1 MIALAMFTAVGAGA
15 QTIYDAT
22 NIAQK
27 ELNGTA
33 RFVGM
38 GGAMGALGG
47 DISTIGTN
55 PAGIGIYRSNDAML
69 TFGYSMTGTESNYVG
84 NKFETNKNR
93 WSFDNAGFVIASKI
107 GNHTPLR
114 YVNFGFNY
122 HKSKSFY
129 KNMTMQGLMGS
140 IDNQYVSQ
148 VRSMAQQATD
158 AAYAFYHRP
167 QYDYPDQGA
176 YLDYG
181 RKDIYQHNYAGWLG
195 TMGYQGALVLEDIE
209 SEDYNTYLPYIPSEA
224 DAYFLSRERGGIDQ
238 YDFNISFNINDRFYF
253 GVTLGA
259 YDVDYNKYSL
269 YDEMY
274 AYKWEGDGQIYE
286 EGYSLESFNR
296 IHGSGFDFKF
306 GAIFRPIEDSP
317 LRIGLAVHTPTYY
330 KLTYTT
336 GALLTSDLFL
346 PNEAGDETLTR
357 TTVDTYSALGGR
369 DMDRDFK
376 LQTPWVFNASLGYTV
391 GNNLALGAEYEYE
404 DYSSMKFK
412 YPEGDEMAWETG
424 EADLCM
430 KGVSTLRLGAE
441 YKPIPAFSLRAGYN
455 YSTAVYKKDAIK
467 ALPSNSIN
475 TDTDFANSKSMN
487 TFTLG
492 IGYRFSSF
500 YADLAYKFDTYKSDF
515 YPFYND
521 INGDLDLVMRNP
533 YIVTK
538 EDIEDT
544 FQIICKYSVHSFMDD
559 IKKGFITL
567 RGGHRIGIVGKVI
580 IENGQVK
587 NIKHISSL
595 NIRVS
600 REIKGCSK
608 KVLPHI
614 IKNKNQINNTIIISP
629 PQCGKTTILRDIVR
643 NISNG
648 NREYG
653 FSGVKVA
660 LIDERNEI
668 AGSCMGVAQLDVGM
682 RTDVME
688 TCPKDLGIMMV
699 LRSMSPNV
707 IVTDEIGN
715 EKEIKALYTALN
727 GGVSLITTV
736 HGDSIE
742 DILHRTE
749 LKRLLDGDLFR
760 KVIIL
765 SSRNGPG
772 TIEKIYDLQEKRW
785 YFGN

>member
-1 MIALAMFTAVGAGA
+1 MKKITMIALAMFTTVGAGA

-158 AAYAFYHRP
+158 AQDYVYHNYNQQR
-167 QYDYPDQGA
+167 
-176 YLDYG
+176 LNWESN
-181 RKDIYQHNYAGWLG
+181 DIYRDSEAGWLG
-195 TMGYQGALVLEDIE
+195 AVGYQGSLLFENRQTGSPD
-209 SEDYNTYLPYIPSEA
+209 SYDPYIPSEA

-455 YSTAVYKKDAIK
+455 YSTAAYKKDAIK
-467 ALPSNSIN
+467 ALPSIN

-521 INGDLDLVMRNP
+521 INGLVTP
-533 YIVTK
+533 PTTEVTN
-538 EDIEDT
+538 T
-544 FQIICKYSVHSFMDD
+544 RS
-559 IKKGFITL
+559 
-567 RGGHRIGIVGKVI
+567 
-580 IENGQVK
+580 
-587 NIKHISSL
+587 
-595 NIRVS
+595 
-600 REIKGCSK
+600 
-608 KVLPHI
+608 KVLF
-614 IKNKNQINNTIIISP
+614 T
-629 PQCGKTTILRDIVR
+629 L
-643 NISNG
+643 
-648 NREYG
+648 
-653 FSGVKVA
+653 
-660 LIDERNEI
+660 
-668 AGSCMGVAQLDVGM
+668 GM
-682 RTDVME
+682 R
-688 TCPKDLGIMMV
+688 
-699 LRSMSPNV
+699 
-707 IVTDEIGN
+707 
-715 EKEIKALYTALN
+715 
-727 GGVSLITTV
+727 
-736 HGDSIE
+736 
-742 DILHRTE
+742 
-749 LKRLLDGDLFR
+749 F
-760 KVIIL
+760 
-765 SSRNGPG
+765 
-772 TIEKIYDLQEKRW
+772 
-785 YFGN
+785 

>member
-1 MIALAMFTAVGAGA
+1 MKKITMIALAMFTAVGAGA

-158 AAYAFYHRP
+158 AQDYVYHNYNQQR
-167 QYDYPDQGA
+167 
-176 YLDYG
+176 LNWESN
-181 RKDIYQHNYAGWLG
+181 DIYRDSEAGWLG
-195 TMGYQGALVLEDIE
+195 AVGYQGSLLFENRQTGSPD
-209 SEDYNTYLPYIPSEA
+209 SYDPYIPSEA

-269 YDEMY
+269 HDEMY
-274 AYKWEGDGQIYE
+274 VYKWEGDGQIYE

-336 GALLTSDLFL
+336 GALLISDLFL
-346 PNEAGDETLTR
+346 PNEAGDETRTR

-412 YPEGDEMAWETG
+412 YPEGDEMAWETRQ
-424 EADLCM
+424 ADFNM

-455 YSTAVYKKDAIK
+455 YSTAAYKKDAIK
-467 ALPSNSIN
+467 ELPSNSIN

-521 INGDLDLVMRNP
+521 INGLVTP
-533 YIVTK
+533 PTTEVTN
-538 EDIEDT
+538 T
-544 FQIICKYSVHSFMDD
+544 RS
-559 IKKGFITL
+559 
-567 RGGHRIGIVGKVI
+567 
-580 IENGQVK
+580 
-587 NIKHISSL
+587 
-595 NIRVS
+595 
-600 REIKGCSK
+600 
-608 KVLPHI
+608 KVLF
-614 IKNKNQINNTIIISP
+614 T
-629 PQCGKTTILRDIVR
+629 L
-643 NISNG
+643 
-648 NREYG
+648 
-653 FSGVKVA
+653 
-660 LIDERNEI
+660 
-668 AGSCMGVAQLDVGM
+668 GM
-682 RTDVME
+682 R
-688 TCPKDLGIMMV
+688 
-699 LRSMSPNV
+699 
-707 IVTDEIGN
+707 
-715 EKEIKALYTALN
+715 
-727 GGVSLITTV
+727 
-736 HGDSIE
+736 
-742 DILHRTE
+742 
-749 LKRLLDGDLFR
+749 F
-760 KVIIL
+760 
-765 SSRNGPG
+765 
-772 TIEKIYDLQEKRW
+772 
-785 YFGN
+785 

>member
-1 MIALAMFTAVGAGA
+1 MKKITMIALAMFTAVGAGA

-158 AAYAFYHRP
+158 AQDYVYHNYNQQR
-167 QYDYPDQGA
+167 
-176 YLDYG
+176 LNWESN
-181 RKDIYQHNYAGWLG
+181 DIYRDSEAGWLG
-195 TMGYQGALVLEDIE
+195 AVGYQGSLLFENRQTGSPD
-209 SEDYNTYLPYIPSEA
+209 SYDPYIPSEA

-391 GNNLALGAEYEYE
+391 GNNLALGAEYE

-455 YSTAVYKKDAIK
+455 YSTAAYKKDAIK

-521 INGDLDLVMRNP
+521 INGLVTP
-533 YIVTK
+533 PTTEVTN
-538 EDIEDT
+538 T
-544 FQIICKYSVHSFMDD
+544 RS
-559 IKKGFITL
+559 
-567 RGGHRIGIVGKVI
+567 
-580 IENGQVK
+580 
-587 NIKHISSL
+587 
-595 NIRVS
+595 
-600 REIKGCSK
+600 
-608 KVLPHI
+608 KVLF
-614 IKNKNQINNTIIISP
+614 T
-629 PQCGKTTILRDIVR
+629 L
-643 NISNG
+643 
-648 NREYG
+648 
-653 FSGVKVA
+653 
-660 LIDERNEI
+660 
-668 AGSCMGVAQLDVGM
+668 GM
-682 RTDVME
+682 R
-688 TCPKDLGIMMV
+688 
-699 LRSMSPNV
+699 
-707 IVTDEIGN
+707 
-715 EKEIKALYTALN
+715 
-727 GGVSLITTV
+727 
-736 HGDSIE
+736 
-742 DILHRTE
+742 
-749 LKRLLDGDLFR
+749 F
-760 KVIIL
+760 
-765 SSRNGPG
+765 
-772 TIEKIYDLQEKRW
+772 
-785 YFGN
+785 

>member
-1 MIALAMFTAVGAGA
+1 MKKITMIALAMFTTVGAGA

-158 AAYAFYHRP
+158 AQDYVYHNYNQQR
-167 QYDYPDQGA
+167 
-176 YLDYG
+176 LNWESN
-181 RKDIYQHNYAGWLG
+181 DIYRDSEAGWLG
-195 TMGYQGALVLEDIE
+195 AVGYQGSLLFENRQTGSPD
-209 SEDYNTYLPYIPSEA
+209 SYDPYIPSEA

-269 YDEMY
+269 YDEKY
-274 AYKWEGDGQIYE
+274 AYTLEGDTHVYDD

-317 LRIGLAVHTPTYY
+317 LRIGLAVHTPIYY

-336 GALLTSDLFL
+336 GALLTSDLYL
-346 PNEAGDETLTR
+346 PDDAGNERLTR

-455 YSTAVYKKDAIK
+455 YSTAAYKKDAIK

-521 INGDLDLVMRNP
+521 INGLVTP
-533 YIVTK
+533 PTTEVTN
-538 EDIEDT
+538 T
-544 FQIICKYSVHSFMDD
+544 RS
-559 IKKGFITL
+559 
-567 RGGHRIGIVGKVI
+567 
-580 IENGQVK
+580 
-587 NIKHISSL
+587 
-595 NIRVS
+595 
-600 REIKGCSK
+600 
-608 KVLPHI
+608 KVLF
-614 IKNKNQINNTIIISP
+614 T
-629 PQCGKTTILRDIVR
+629 L
-643 NISNG
+643 
-648 NREYG
+648 
-653 FSGVKVA
+653 
-660 LIDERNEI
+660 
-668 AGSCMGVAQLDVGM
+668 GM
-682 RTDVME
+682 R
-688 TCPKDLGIMMV
+688 
-699 LRSMSPNV
+699 
-707 IVTDEIGN
+707 
-715 EKEIKALYTALN
+715 
-727 GGVSLITTV
+727 
-736 HGDSIE
+736 
-742 DILHRTE
+742 
-749 LKRLLDGDLFR
+749 F
-760 KVIIL
+760 
-765 SSRNGPG
+765 
-772 TIEKIYDLQEKRW
+772 
-785 YFGN
+785 

>member
-1 MIALAMFTAVGAGA
+1 MKKITMIALAMFTAVGAGA

-158 AAYAFYHRP
+158 AQDYVYHNYNQQR
-167 QYDYPDQGA
+167 
-176 YLDYG
+176 LNWESN
-181 RKDIYQHNYAGWLG
+181 DIYRDSEAGWLG
-195 TMGYQGALVLEDIE
+195 AVGYQGSLLFENRQTGSPD
-209 SEDYNTYLPYIPSEA
+209 SYDPYIPSEA

-269 YDEMY
+269 YDEKY
-274 AYKWEGDGQIYE
+274 AYTLEGDTHVYDD

-455 YSTAVYKKDAIK
+455 YSTAAYKKDAIK

-521 INGDLDLVMRNP
+521 INGLVTP
-533 YIVTK
+533 PTTEVTN
-538 EDIEDT
+538 T
-544 FQIICKYSVHSFMDD
+544 RS
-559 IKKGFITL
+559 
-567 RGGHRIGIVGKVI
+567 
-580 IENGQVK
+580 
-587 NIKHISSL
+587 
-595 NIRVS
+595 
-600 REIKGCSK
+600 
-608 KVLPHI
+608 KVLF
-614 IKNKNQINNTIIISP
+614 T
-629 PQCGKTTILRDIVR
+629 L
-643 NISNG
+643 
-648 NREYG
+648 
-653 FSGVKVA
+653 
-660 LIDERNEI
+660 
-668 AGSCMGVAQLDVGM
+668 GM
-682 RTDVME
+682 R
-688 TCPKDLGIMMV
+688 
-699 LRSMSPNV
+699 
-707 IVTDEIGN
+707 
-715 EKEIKALYTALN
+715 
-727 GGVSLITTV
+727 
-736 HGDSIE
+736 
-742 DILHRTE
+742 
-749 LKRLLDGDLFR
+749 F
-760 KVIIL
+760 
-765 SSRNGPG
+765 
-772 TIEKIYDLQEKRW
+772 
-785 YFGN
+785 

>member
-1 MIALAMFTAVGAGA
+1 MKKITMIALAMFTVVGAGA

-158 AAYAFYHRP
+158 AQDYVYHTYN
-167 QYDYPDQGA
+167 QK
-176 YLDYG
+176 LNWESN
-181 RKDIYQHNYAGWLG
+181 DIYSDNDAGWLG
-195 TMGYQGALVLEDIE
+195 AVGYQGSLFSVN
-209 SEDYNTYLPYIPSEA
+209 SEAGSPDFYTPYISSEA

-269 YDEMY
+269 HDEMY

-346 PNEAGDETLTR
+346 PNEAGDETRTR

-455 YSTAVYKKDAIK
+455 YSTAAYKKDAIK
-467 ALPSNSIN
+467 ELPSNSIN

-521 INGDLDLVMRNP
+521 INGLVTP
-533 YIVTK
+533 PTTEVTN
-538 EDIEDT
+538 T
-544 FQIICKYSVHSFMDD
+544 RS
-559 IKKGFITL
+559 
-567 RGGHRIGIVGKVI
+567 
-580 IENGQVK
+580 
-587 NIKHISSL
+587 
-595 NIRVS
+595 
-600 REIKGCSK
+600 
-608 KVLPHI
+608 KVLF
-614 IKNKNQINNTIIISP
+614 T
-629 PQCGKTTILRDIVR
+629 L
-643 NISNG
+643 
-648 NREYG
+648 
-653 FSGVKVA
+653 
-660 LIDERNEI
+660 
-668 AGSCMGVAQLDVGM
+668 GM
-682 RTDVME
+682 R
-688 TCPKDLGIMMV
+688 
-699 LRSMSPNV
+699 
-707 IVTDEIGN
+707 
-715 EKEIKALYTALN
+715 
-727 GGVSLITTV
+727 
-736 HGDSIE
+736 
-742 DILHRTE
+742 
-749 LKRLLDGDLFR
+749 F
-760 KVIIL
+760 
-765 SSRNGPG
+765 
-772 TIEKIYDLQEKRW
+772 
-785 YFGN
+785 

>member
-1 MIALAMFTAVGAGA
+1 MKKITMIALAMFTAVGAGA

-158 AAYAFYHRP
+158 AQDYVYHNYNQQR
-167 QYDYPDQGA
+167 
-176 YLDYG
+176 LNWESN
-181 RKDIYQHNYAGWLG
+181 DIYRDSEAGWLG
-195 TMGYQGALVLEDIE
+195 AVGYQGSLLFENRQTGSPD
-209 SEDYNTYLPYIPSEA
+209 SYDPYIPSEA

-269 YDEMY
+269 HDEMY
-274 AYKWEGDGQIYE
+274 VYKWEGDGQIYE

-346 PNEAGDETLTR
+346 PNEAGDETRTR

-412 YPEGDEMAWETG
+412 YPEGDEMAWETRQ
-424 EADLCM
+424 ADFNM

-455 YSTAVYKKDAIK
+455 YSTAAYKKDAIK
-467 ALPSNSIN
+467 ELPSNSIN

-521 INGDLDLVMRNP
+521 INGLVTP
-533 YIVTK
+533 PTTEVTN
-538 EDIEDT
+538 T
-544 FQIICKYSVHSFMDD
+544 RS
-559 IKKGFITL
+559 
-567 RGGHRIGIVGKVI
+567 
-580 IENGQVK
+580 
-587 NIKHISSL
+587 
-595 NIRVS
+595 
-600 REIKGCSK
+600 
-608 KVLPHI
+608 KVLF
-614 IKNKNQINNTIIISP
+614 T
-629 PQCGKTTILRDIVR
+629 L
-643 NISNG
+643 
-648 NREYG
+648 
-653 FSGVKVA
+653 
-660 LIDERNEI
+660 
-668 AGSCMGVAQLDVGM
+668 GM
-682 RTDVME
+682 R
-688 TCPKDLGIMMV
+688 
-699 LRSMSPNV
+699 
-707 IVTDEIGN
+707 
-715 EKEIKALYTALN
+715 
-727 GGVSLITTV
+727 
-736 HGDSIE
+736 
-742 DILHRTE
+742 
-749 LKRLLDGDLFR
+749 F
-760 KVIIL
+760 
-765 SSRNGPG
+765 
-772 TIEKIYDLQEKRW
+772 
-785 YFGN
+785 

>member
-1 MIALAMFTAVGAGA
+1 MKKITMIALAMFTAVGAGA

-55 PAGIGIYRSNDAML
+55 PAGIGIYRSNDAMF

-158 AAYAFYHRP
+158 AQNYVYNNYNQR
-167 QYDYPDQGA
+167 
-176 YLDYG
+176 LNWES
-181 RKDIYQHNYAGWLG
+181 KDIYQDNDAGWLG
-195 TMGYQGALVLEDIE
+195 AVGYQGSLLFENSQEGAPDFY
-209 SEDYNTYLPYIPSEA
+209 DPYIPSEA

-274 AYKWEGDGQIYE
+274 AYRWEGDGQIYE

-336 GALLTSDLFL
+336 GALLTSDLYL
-346 PNEAGDETLTR
+346 PDEAGNESPVR

-369 DMDRDFK
+369 DMDSDFK

-412 YPEGDEMAWETG
+412 YPEGDEMTWETRQ
-424 EADLCM
+424 ADFNM

-455 YSTAVYKKDAIK
+455 YSTAAYKKDAIK
-467 ALPSNSIN
+467 ELPSNSIN

-521 INGDLDLVMRNP
+521 INGLVTP
-533 YIVTK
+533 PTTEVTN
-538 EDIEDT
+538 T
-544 FQIICKYSVHSFMDD
+544 RS
-559 IKKGFITL
+559 
-567 RGGHRIGIVGKVI
+567 
-580 IENGQVK
+580 
-587 NIKHISSL
+587 
-595 NIRVS
+595 
-600 REIKGCSK
+600 
-608 KVLPHI
+608 KVLF
-614 IKNKNQINNTIIISP
+614 T
-629 PQCGKTTILRDIVR
+629 L
-643 NISNG
+643 
-648 NREYG
+648 
-653 FSGVKVA
+653 
-660 LIDERNEI
+660 
-668 AGSCMGVAQLDVGM
+668 GM
-682 RTDVME
+682 R
-688 TCPKDLGIMMV
+688 
-699 LRSMSPNV
+699 
-707 IVTDEIGN
+707 
-715 EKEIKALYTALN
+715 
-727 GGVSLITTV
+727 
-736 HGDSIE
+736 
-742 DILHRTE
+742 
-749 LKRLLDGDLFR
+749 F
-760 KVIIL
+760 
-765 SSRNGPG
+765 
-772 TIEKIYDLQEKRW
+772 
-785 YFGN
+785 

>member
-1 MIALAMFTAVGAGA
+1 MKKITMIALAMFTAVGAGA

-158 AAYAFYHRP
+158 AQDYVYHNYNQQR
-167 QYDYPDQGA
+167 
-176 YLDYG
+176 LNWESN
-181 RKDIYQHNYAGWLG
+181 DIYRDSEAGWLG
-195 TMGYQGALVLEDIE
+195 AVGYQGSLLFENRQTGSPD
-209 SEDYNTYLPYIPSEA
+209 SYDPYIPSEA

-455 YSTAVYKKDAIK
+455 YSTAAYKKDAIK

-500 YADLAYKFDTYKSDF
+500 YADLAYKFDF

-521 INGDLDLVMRNP
+521 INGLVTP
-533 YIVTK
+533 PTTEVTN
-538 EDIEDT
+538 T
-544 FQIICKYSVHSFMDD
+544 RS
-559 IKKGFITL
+559 
-567 RGGHRIGIVGKVI
+567 
-580 IENGQVK
+580 
-587 NIKHISSL
+587 
-595 NIRVS
+595 
-600 REIKGCSK
+600 
-608 KVLPHI
+608 KVLF
-614 IKNKNQINNTIIISP
+614 T
-629 PQCGKTTILRDIVR
+629 L
-643 NISNG
+643 
-648 NREYG
+648 
-653 FSGVKVA
+653 
-660 LIDERNEI
+660 
-668 AGSCMGVAQLDVGM
+668 GM
-682 RTDVME
+682 R
-688 TCPKDLGIMMV
+688 
-699 LRSMSPNV
+699 
-707 IVTDEIGN
+707 
-715 EKEIKALYTALN
+715 
-727 GGVSLITTV
+727 
-736 HGDSIE
+736 
-742 DILHRTE
+742 
-749 LKRLLDGDLFR
+749 F
-760 KVIIL
+760 
-765 SSRNGPG
+765 
-772 TIEKIYDLQEKRW
+772 
-785 YFGN
+785 

>member
-1 MIALAMFTAVGAGA
+1 
-15 QTIYDAT
+15 
-22 NIAQK
+22 
-27 ELNGTA
+27 
-33 RFVGM
+33 
-38 GGAMGALGG
+38 
-47 DISTIGTN
+47 
-55 PAGIGIYRSNDAML
+55 
-69 TFGYSMTGTESNYVG
+69 MTLICG

-158 AAYAFYHRP
+158 AQDYVYHNYNQQR
-167 QYDYPDQGA
+167 
-176 YLDYG
+176 LNWESN
-181 RKDIYQHNYAGWLG
+181 DIYRDSEAGWLG
-195 TMGYQGALVLEDIE
+195 AVGYQGSLLFENRQTGSPD
-209 SEDYNTYLPYIPSEA
+209 SYDPYIPSEA

-455 YSTAVYKKDAIK
+455 YSTAAYKKDAIK

-521 INGDLDLVMRNP
+521 INGLVTP
-533 YIVTK
+533 PTTEVTN
-538 EDIEDT
+538 T
-544 FQIICKYSVHSFMDD
+544 RS
-559 IKKGFITL
+559 
-567 RGGHRIGIVGKVI
+567 
-580 IENGQVK
+580 
-587 NIKHISSL
+587 
-595 NIRVS
+595 
-600 REIKGCSK
+600 
-608 KVLPHI
+608 KVLF
-614 IKNKNQINNTIIISP
+614 T
-629 PQCGKTTILRDIVR
+629 L
-643 NISNG
+643 
-648 NREYG
+648 
-653 FSGVKVA
+653 
-660 LIDERNEI
+660 
-668 AGSCMGVAQLDVGM
+668 GM
-682 RTDVME
+682 R
-688 TCPKDLGIMMV
+688 
-699 LRSMSPNV
+699 
-707 IVTDEIGN
+707 
-715 EKEIKALYTALN
+715 
-727 GGVSLITTV
+727 
-736 HGDSIE
+736 
-742 DILHRTE
+742 
-749 LKRLLDGDLFR
+749 F
-760 KVIIL
+760 
-765 SSRNGPG
+765 
-772 TIEKIYDLQEKRW
+772 
-785 YFGN
+785 

>member
-1 MIALAMFTAVGAGA
+1 MKKITMIALAMFTAIGAGA

-69 TFGYSMTGTESNYVG
+69 TLGYSMTGTESNYVG

-158 AAYAFYHRP
+158 AQNYVYNNYNQR
-167 QYDYPDQGA
+167 
-176 YLDYG
+176 LNWES
-181 RKDIYQHNYAGWLG
+181 KDIYQDNDAGWLG
-195 TMGYQGALVLEDIE
+195 AVGYQGSLLFENSQEGAPDFY
-209 SEDYNTYLPYIPSEA
+209 DPYIPSEA

-238 YDFNISFNINDRFYF
+238 YDFNISFNVNDRFYF

-274 AYKWEGDGQIYE
+274 AYRWEGDGQIYE

-336 GALLTSDLFL
+336 GALLTSDLYL
-346 PNEAGDETLTR
+346 PDEAGNESPVR

-412 YPEGDEMAWETG
+412 YPEGDEMTWETRQ
-424 EADLCM
+424 ADFNM

-455 YSTAVYKKDAIK
+455 YSTAAYKKDAIK
-467 ALPSNSIN
+467 ELPSNSIN

-521 INGDLDLVMRNP
+521 INGLVTP
-533 YIVTK
+533 PTTEVTN
-538 EDIEDT
+538 T
-544 FQIICKYSVHSFMDD
+544 RS
-559 IKKGFITL
+559 
-567 RGGHRIGIVGKVI
+567 
-580 IENGQVK
+580 
-587 NIKHISSL
+587 
-595 NIRVS
+595 
-600 REIKGCSK
+600 
-608 KVLPHI
+608 KVLF
-614 IKNKNQINNTIIISP
+614 T
-629 PQCGKTTILRDIVR
+629 L
-643 NISNG
+643 
-648 NREYG
+648 
-653 FSGVKVA
+653 
-660 LIDERNEI
+660 
-668 AGSCMGVAQLDVGM
+668 GM
-682 RTDVME
+682 R
-688 TCPKDLGIMMV
+688 
-699 LRSMSPNV
+699 
-707 IVTDEIGN
+707 
-715 EKEIKALYTALN
+715 
-727 GGVSLITTV
+727 
-736 HGDSIE
+736 
-742 DILHRTE
+742 
-749 LKRLLDGDLFR
+749 F
-760 KVIIL
+760 
-765 SSRNGPG
+765 
-772 TIEKIYDLQEKRW
+772 
-785 YFGN
+785 

>member
-1 MIALAMFTAVGAGA
+1 MKKITMIALAMFTAVGAGA

-158 AAYAFYHRP
+158 AQDYVYHNYNQQR
-167 QYDYPDQGA
+167 
-176 YLDYG
+176 LNWESN
-181 RKDIYQHNYAGWLG
+181 DIYRDSEAGWLG
-195 TMGYQGALVLEDIE
+195 AVGYQGSLLFENRQTGSPD
-209 SEDYNTYLPYIPSEA
+209 SYDPYIPSEA

-269 YDEMY
+269 HDEMY

-412 YPEGDEMAWETG
+412 YPEGDEMVWETRQ
-424 EADLCM
+424 ADFNM
-430 KGVSTLRLGAE
+430 KSVSTLRIGAE

-455 YSTAVYKKDAIK
+455 YSTAAYKKDAIK
-467 ALPSNSIN
+467 ELPSNSIN

-521 INGDLDLVMRNP
+521 INGLVTP
-533 YIVTK
+533 PTTEVTN
-538 EDIEDT
+538 T
-544 FQIICKYSVHSFMDD
+544 RS
-559 IKKGFITL
+559 
-567 RGGHRIGIVGKVI
+567 
-580 IENGQVK
+580 
-587 NIKHISSL
+587 
-595 NIRVS
+595 
-600 REIKGCSK
+600 
-608 KVLPHI
+608 KVLF
-614 IKNKNQINNTIIISP
+614 T
-629 PQCGKTTILRDIVR
+629 L
-643 NISNG
+643 
-648 NREYG
+648 
-653 FSGVKVA
+653 
-660 LIDERNEI
+660 
-668 AGSCMGVAQLDVGM
+668 GM
-682 RTDVME
+682 R
-688 TCPKDLGIMMV
+688 
-699 LRSMSPNV
+699 
-707 IVTDEIGN
+707 
-715 EKEIKALYTALN
+715 
-727 GGVSLITTV
+727 
-736 HGDSIE
+736 
-742 DILHRTE
+742 
-749 LKRLLDGDLFR
+749 F
-760 KVIIL
+760 
-765 SSRNGPG
+765 
-772 TIEKIYDLQEKRW
+772 
-785 YFGN
+785 